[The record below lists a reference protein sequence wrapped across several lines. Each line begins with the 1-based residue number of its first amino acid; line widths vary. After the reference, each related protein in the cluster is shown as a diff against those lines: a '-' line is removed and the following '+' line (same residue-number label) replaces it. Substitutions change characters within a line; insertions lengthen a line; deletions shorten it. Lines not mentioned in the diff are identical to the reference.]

1 MSTQALRGMKD
12 HWKKQSAS
20 YRFIENKSR
29 KVFRQFNYQEI
40 STPLLENLEVFQK
53 TLGTDLLDKELYQFE
68 DKGGSPV
75 ALRPEGTA
83 GVVRAF
89 INEKPPIL
97 PVKLFYTGPMFRYE
111 RPQKGR
117 LRQFHQ
123 IGCEVFGEPSPY
135 AELELIQM
143 AVRFIKELGI
153 LPQTQL
159 IINSIGDEESRKKYR
174 EKLLEYLKPYQKDLS
189 SESQVRLV
197 KNPLRILDSKSEQDR
212 KILQEAPL
220 PKDSLSASSQKFF
233 DEVLNL
239 LTQNSIKFEKKDF
252 LVRGLDYYSQ
262 TVFEFISSN
271 LGAQDAVLAGGRY
284 DALIETMG
292 GKPCPAIGWACG
304 VERLSMLIPEVTDN
318 SPVVSV
324 LSSDTSLEKD
334 KMLITQK
341 LRDHNICVHLM
352 YSSDLKKQ
360 LKKANQHACS
370 HVVILGTNEWKKG
383 QIVLKD
389 MKTGEQTL
397 HSKDLK
403 TLIPILLKSVSF

>member
-20 YRFIENKSR
+20 YRSIENKAR
-29 KVFRQFNYQEI
+29 KIFSQFNYQEI

-68 DKGGSPV
+68 DKGGSQV

-89 INEKPPIL
+89 INDKPPQL

-123 IGCEVFGEPSPY
+123 IGCELLGESSPY

-153 LPQTQL
+153 LPQTNL

-189 SESQVRLV
+189 AESQVRLV

-212 KILQEAPL
+212 KILQKAPIPL
-220 PKDSLSASSQKFF
+220 DSLNTSSRKFF
-233 DEVLNL
+233 DEVLDL
-239 LTQNSIKFEKKDF
+239 LTQNNIAFQKKDF
-252 LVRGLDYYSQ
+252 LVRGLDYYSH
-262 TVFEFISSN
+262 TVFEFISSD

-284 DALIETMG
+284 DTLVETMG

-304 VERLSMLIPEVTDN
+304 VERLSILTPEVKD
-318 SPVVSV
+318 SPIVVSV
-324 LSSDTSLEKD
+324 ISSDPSLEKD
-334 KMLITQK
+334 KLHIAEQM
-341 LRDHNICVHLM
+341 RDQNISVHLS
-352 YSSDLKKQ
+352 YISDLKKQ
-360 LKKANQHACS
+360 LKKANQQECS
-370 HVVILGTNEWKKG
+370 HVVILGMDEWKKE
-383 QIVLKD
+383 QVILKD

-403 TLIPILLKSVSF
+403 SLIPILKKS